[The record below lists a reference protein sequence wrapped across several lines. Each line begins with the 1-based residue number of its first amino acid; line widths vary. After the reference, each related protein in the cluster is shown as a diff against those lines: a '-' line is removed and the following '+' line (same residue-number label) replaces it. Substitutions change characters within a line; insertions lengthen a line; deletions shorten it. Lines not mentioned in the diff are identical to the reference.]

1 MAIWEVRDGAI
12 HPLDET
18 TFSAEGVRERDD
30 LQRVL
35 RDNVKVIAHDT
46 LVIAEEYGDWA
57 DSRRRIDLLGI
68 DTQANLVVI
77 ELKRTEDGGHMDLQ
91 AIRYAAMVS
100 TLTFAKAVQIFQ
112 EHLTKLGRSE
122 DARALL
128 LEFLSWEEP
137 KEEEFATDV
146 RIILASAEFSKEITT
161 AVIWLNDHG
170 IDIRCVRLKPY
181 RMEGRLLLDVQQ
193 VLPLPEA
200 TEYQV
205 QVREKEA
212 EKRQARV
219 SNADFTRYD
228 LQIKGKEYKALGK
241 RHLVYRAVRAAIEN
255 GTSPESLAPLIPRG
269 PARWVVMEGNAS
281 SDEFRE
287 HLRTLKTPSGG
298 AYEPRRYFLEEDELI
313 RHNGRTYAFSNQWG
327 GEPAFQVIRDI
338 AAKYPALALSLKK
351 STSAAGDDV

>member
-1 MAIWEVRDGAI
+1 MAIWEVRAGAI

-18 TFSAEGVRERDD
+18 TFSAAGVRERDD

-35 RDNVKVIAHDT
+35 RDNVKAIAQDT
-46 LVIAEEYGDWA
+46 LVIAEEYGDWT

-100 TLTFAKAVQIFQ
+100 TLTFARAVQIFQ
-112 EHLTKLGRSE
+112 DHLTKLERNE

-128 LEFLSWEEP
+128 LEFLGWDEP

-146 RIILASAEFSKEITT
+146 RIILASAEFSKEVTT

-170 IDIRCVRLKPY
+170 LDIRCVRLKPY

-193 VLPLPEA
+193 ILPLPEA

-212 EKRQARV
+212 ERRQARV

-228 LQIKGKEYKALGK
+228 LQISGKLYKALGK
-241 RHLVYRAVRAAIEN
+241 RHLVYRAVRAAIEQ
-255 GTSPESLAPLIPRG
+255 GASPDELTPLMPRG
-269 PARWVVMEGNAS
+269 PARWVVMDGNPTS
-281 SDEFRE
+281 SEFRE
-287 HLRTLKTPSGG
+287 YLLTLKTPSGG
-298 AYEPRRYFLEEDELI
+298 SYEPRRYFLEDDELL
-313 RHNGRTYAFSNQWG
+313 RHKGRTYAFSNQWG
-327 GEPAFQVIRDI
+327 GEPAFQVVRAI
-338 AAKYPALALSLKK
+338 AAKYPQLGLTLEK
-351 STSAAGDDV
+351 SASASEGP

>member
-1 MAIWEVRDGAI
+1 MAIWEVKAGAI
-12 HPLDET
+12 HPLHET
-18 TFSAEGVRERDD
+18 TFSSEGVRERAD

-35 RDNVKVIAHDT
+35 RDNVKVIADDT
-46 LVIAEEYGDWA
+46 LIIAEEYGDWT

-128 LEFLSWEEP
+128 LEFLGWDEP
-137 KEEEFATDV
+137 KEEEFAIDV
-146 RIILASAEFSKEITT
+146 RILLASAEFSKEITT

-170 IDIRCVRLKPY
+170 VDIRCVRLKPY
-181 RMEGRLLLDVQQ
+181 RLEERLLLDVQQ

-212 EKRQARV
+212 ERRQARV
-219 SNADFTRYD
+219 SNAGFTRYD
-228 LQIKGKEYKALGK
+228 LQVQGKEYKELLK
-241 RHLVYRAVRAAIEN
+241 RHLVYRAVRAAIDK
-255 GTSPESLAPLIPRG
+255 GASPDSLSPLMPGGSGRWIP
-269 PARWVVMEGNAS
+269 MDGNPT
-281 SDEFRE
+281 SDEFRAN
-287 HLRTLKTPSGG
+287 LRAIRTPSGG
-298 AYEPRRYFLEEDELI
+298 AYDPRRYFLEEDELI
-313 RHNGRTYAFSNQWG
+313 RCSGHTYAFSNQWG
-327 GEPAFQVIRDI
+327 GEPALQVVRDI
-338 AAKYPALALSLKK
+338 AAKYPALAMSFKK
-351 STSAAGDDV
+351 SSSSAGDDT